1 MICFGKTKCT
11 GEKGLLRFRY
21 KRFYDCVTFLE
32 VQGKSRGAFCLRM
45 PRRKYFDVSNRW
57 YAPTLRVRK
66 SQNGGDLNKFFD
78 DISLCY

>member
-1 MICFGKTKCT
+1 M
-11 GEKGLLRFRY
+11 LLWFHLVIPGFPARIDDIRSRFSAL
-21 KRFYDCVTFLE
+21 FVE
-32 VQGKSRGAFCLRM
+32 AFCLRM